1 MKRIIFLS
9 TLEIQMVAAFTT
21 WKCNSGH
28 PPVLLVEPVPST
40 STVLNSEKDDVT
52 DFASYMA
59 SRKDNVLGSSNEKK
73 GSNNDDNN
81 DDDDDNVSEG
91 NTKKGW
97 RIGKFLYGN
106 SQNDN
111 RKLVQPI
118 SLDGSIL
125 NTDGTRTTT
134 STSSSVSNSSSTTS
148 SISSTT
154 SSTSKTSYTSL
165 PNPPS
170 LLQRDIDDINAN
182 YDNLRAS
189 IHEQFEQLREK
200 DPDSIPENTDDILN
214 FVLEQQKEY
223 EIMEKS
229 QQRAQE
235 SFDEYEK
242 RMRKEFEEKTLNAA
256 RAEDGGAAVDEI
268 MKEISND
275 PLVQEIMK
283 EAEQTHAY
291 NTKQNE
297 ELKKFQEY
305 EAAMKNDFSKSDKD
319 VVVDISTMDNPKSFD
334 ELQLKLLE
342 DLLEKRKASA
352 EADGFEDE
360 DIYLTDNIE
369 DGIEELQKF
378 IESDKS
384 SSYKPQSMKEWQM
397 YRAIATKMAN
407 SRPGDKSHKDALEED
422 TETIQKK
429 VAAWKEFV
437 RLEEEMRRKSGL
449 TIEYRPPFEW
459 SDKEEQTLPLPK
471 PRGPIDIE
479 KAEQAKTELDN
490 LALKVLTDL
499 MEKTKDPSRQEKL
512 KQEIQELKDGI
523 LTRQEYLKRRPYNP
537 PPVKRPKPMM
547 INDILRPS
555 TRKTKVERQEPIAIQ
570 EDDDLEE
577 DESDEDFDYNLEEPD
592 QPPPDSIFFR
602 ELQKED
608 HLYDYVDEKNEDD
621 EEFALKSDVDDEDEI
636 IDIDEELSLGT
647 LEQQKFRSLVAR
659 SGVRTVEGQNEL
671 RKKWED
677 FQEAEKKMREM
688 SGLSS
693 SGAAS
698 SGSIPK
704 VNYDPSEIFK
714 ADGDID
720 FDKILSSIGTRPSKK
735 NMKNIRSDDS
745 PTPAVAPV
753 NVIVAPEAA
762 PIVETVQE
770 TDSLKTND
778 VSKQAI
784 APEKVSNNEV
794 SKKGEL
800 PALFGFDGEGEV
812 ETKFLKGQYAGFDRR
827 KQDLLEYPI
836 LSVAQINSLVALKN
850 SPFETGV
857 SPYLARMNKP
867 YKDYGAVFHLE
878 GVLVDITGLQ
888 YEAWKRVAKEYGF
901 PPPVMDDMKFA
912 AVHSDEFCVQKVFY
926 WTDDY
931 LLIKQVA
938 KTFKVFQREIF
949 EEWKSSKSEIPSKA
963 IDDIPSDSQDDSPQ
977 GDISQEDITQIQFR
991 AWERAAKSYGFEPP
1005 TLDLLAVAGTMEP
1018 TNAIRS
1024 IFRWSK
1030 DFVICNDV
1038 ANAYRKYLKRET
1050 DKWLADSGQ
1059 IKKIAARIV
1068 KRNDETSSEMQSS
1081 GPSFEEILKM
1091 KRTAWENAIL
1101 EVKVDLPMP
1110 TLDEVRV
1117 AEYAGPD
1124 RAMTSI
1130 FKWDAS
1136 PEKLSHIL
1144 KQYKAQLRSL
1154 TEKMVSE
1161 LDASMLS
1168 GSQNPDEDDSSENI
1182 PTFELKQGVIKWLTS
1197 LRDVFVPVSVITH
1210 LDKDLADNILETTEI
1225 SEYFPVEHR
1234 VYGDS
1239 RYDSEMQ
1246 QMLGAALRL
1255 DRRPDHCVSFSATP
1269 QSAAASHEVDMKNIA
1284 IVSPYPYY
1292 ELTNADSTVR
1302 SFEYLSIINIKNV
1315 FSEMEVEPLQQLQV
1329 EEPLAKRKTM
1339 LKTRF
1344 WDDDEN

>member
-1 MKRIIFLS
+1 MKQIIVIA
-9 TLEIQMVAAFTT
+9 TLGIPIVNAFTT
-21 WKCNSGH
+21 WKSNIGY
-28 PPVLLVEPVPST
+28 PPNVAPVPTST
-40 STVLNSEKDDVT
+40 SLKTEKDDVT

-59 SRKDNVLGSSNEKK
+59 SRKDNILGSSNDKKMPPDEDSEKNK
-73 GSNNDDNN
+73 
-81 DDDDDNVSEG
+81 
-91 NTKKGW
+91 KKGW
-97 RIGKFLYGN
+97 RIANFLYGN
-106 SQNDN
+106 SQNGN

-125 NTDGTRTTT
+125 NT
-134 STSSSVSNSSSTTS
+134 STSNASSMSNSSNTMSSSST
-148 SISSTT
+148 SSTT

-170 LLQRDIDDINAN
+170 LLQRDMDNINAN

-235 SFDEYEK
+235 SFDEYEQRK
-242 RMRKEFEEKTLNAA
+242 RKEFEKKTLTAA
-256 RAEDGGAAVDEI
+256 RAEDGGAAVDEM
-268 MKEISND
+268 MKEIEND

-283 EAEQTHAY
+283 EAEQSYAY
-291 NTKQNE
+291 TTKQNE
-297 ELKKFQEY
+297 ELRKFKDY
-305 EAAMKNDFSKSDKD
+305 EAAMKSSVSKSGKD
-319 VVVDISTMDNPKSFD
+319 IVVDMSTLDSPKSFD

-369 DGIEELQKF
+369 DGIEELQKN
-378 IESDKS
+378 IESNKA
-384 SSYKPQSMKEWQM
+384 SSYKPQTMKEWQM

-407 SRPGDKSHKDALEED
+407 SRKGVESDNEMLEED
-422 TETIQKK
+422 AEIIKNK
-429 VAAWKEFV
+429 VSAWKEFV
-437 RLEEEMRRKSGL
+437 RLEQEMRRKSGL

-459 SDKEEQTLPLPK
+459 SDKKEQTAPSPQ
-471 PRGPIDIE
+471 PRGPIDME

-499 MEKTKDPSRQEKL
+499 MERTKDPSRQEKL

-523 LTRQEYLKRRPYNP
+523 VARQEYLKRRPTTP
-537 PPVKRPKPMM
+537 PPKQKPKPLM

-555 TRKTKVERQEPIAIQ
+555 TRKSIVQTQVSPAI
-570 EDDDLEE
+570 EETDDDDDDDLDE
-577 DESDEDFDYNLEEPD
+577 DEFEEDFDYDIEESD

-608 HLYDYVDEKNEDD
+608 HLYDYVDEEREDD
-621 EEFALKSDVDDEDEI
+621 GEMMLKSDVDDDNDDDV
-636 IDIDEELSLGT
+636 DIDEELSLGT

-677 FQEAEKKMREM
+677 FQEAEKKMREL

-693 SGAAS
+693 SSA
-698 SGSIPK
+698 GSLGTKPK
-704 VNYDPSEIFK
+704 VNYDPSELFK

-720 FDKILSSIGTRPSKK
+720 FDKILSSIGTRPSRK
-735 NMKNIRSDDS
+735 NVENTKFETNSA
-745 PTPAVAPV
+745 PVVAPV
-753 NVIVAPEAA
+753 APDANVILEPT
-762 PIVETVQE
+762 PIVETIKE
-770 TDSLKTND
+770 TESLKRDNI
-778 VSKQAI
+778 SKQQKSSDY
-784 APEKVSNNEV
+784 ENNKED
-794 SKKGEL
+794 SKTDNL
-800 PALFGFDGEGEV
+800 PGLFGFDGSGEV
-812 ETKFLKGQYAGFDRR
+812 ETKFLKGQYAGFERR

-867 YKDYGAVFHLE
+867 YKDYGAIFHLE
-878 GVLVDITGLQ
+878 GVLVDITGMQ
-888 YEAWKRVAKEYGF
+888 YEAWKRVATEYKF
-901 PPPVMDDMKFA
+901 PPPVMEDMKFA
-912 AVHSDEFCVQKVFY
+912 AVHSDEYCVQKVFY
-926 WTDDY
+926 WTDDF
-931 LLIKQVA
+931 LIIKQVA
-938 KTFKVFQREIF
+938 KTFKEFQREVF
-949 EEWKSSKSEIPSKA
+949 ENWKDSKKILSNE
-963 IDDIPSDSQDDSPQ
+963 IDDIPSDSQDDSPE
-977 GDISQEDITQIQFR
+977 GFISQEDIIKIQFR
-991 AWERAAKSYGFEPP
+991 AWERAANSYGFEPP
-1005 TLDLLAVAGTMEP
+1005 TLDLLSVAEGMEP

-1050 DKWLADSGQ
+1050 DKWLAESGGSSQ
-1059 IKKIAARIV
+1059 IPARAIKV
-1068 KRNDETSSEMQSS
+1068 NDKVSSEHRHRQSS

-1091 KRTAWENAIL
+1091 KQTAWENAIL
-1101 EVKVDLPMP
+1101 EGNTDLPVP
-1110 TLDEVRV
+1110 TLDDLRI
-1117 AEYAGPD
+1117 AEYAGPE

-1130 FKWDAS
+1130 FKWNAS
-1136 PEKLSHIL
+1136 QENLDHVM
-1144 KQYKAQLRSL
+1144 KQYKAHLRSL
-1154 TEKMVSE
+1154 TEKLMTE
-1161 LDASMLS
+1161 LDAPMLS
-1168 GSQNPDEDDSSENI
+1168 DYQKTDEDDSSENI
-1182 PTFELKQGVIKWLTS
+1182 LAFELKQGVIKWLTS
-1197 LRDVFVPVSVITH
+1197 LRDVFVPVSVITQ
-1210 LDKDLADNILETTEI
+1210 LDKDLADNILETTGI
-1225 SEYFPVEHR
+1225 SEYFPVDHR

-1239 RYDSEMQ
+1239 SYDSEVQ

-1255 DRRPDHCVSFSATP
+1255 DRRPDHCITFSATP
-1269 QSAAASHEVDMKNIA
+1269 QSAVAAHEVEMKNIA

-1302 SFEYLSIINIKNV
+1302 NFDSLGIVNIKNV
-1315 FSEMEVEPLQQLQV
+1315 FSEMNIEPLQQLQV
-1329 EEPLAKRKTM
+1329 EEPLTKRKTM